1 MRVLIIGGF
10 LGSGKTTLLL
20 SIAKKLTSV
29 PCTVAIIENEIG
41 EIGIDGKYISQY
53 GMEVQ
58 ELYGGCICCSLNTNL
73 RTALEKI
80 GRKLN
85 PDWILLEPTGA
96 AIPNEIIKTVAVYTD
111 TVESYYTFILIDPLR
126 YEMLLKMMTPLLDAQ
141 IESADI
147 LLINKIDEIEKNKL
161 DSVIESIRS
170 RLKKDIPVVTFSAEK
185 ETHLKSLLDLIL

>member
-1 MRVLIIGGF
+1 MRVLVIGGF

-58 ELYGGCICCSLNTNL
+58 ELYGGCICCSLNTSL

-80 GRKLN
+80 GRELK
-85 PDWILLEPTGA
+85 PDWVLLEPTGA
-96 AIPNEIIKTVAVYTD
+96 AIPNDIIKTVAAYTD
-111 TVESYYTFILIDPLR
+111 IVESYYTFILIDPLR
-126 YEMLLKMMTPLLDAQ
+126 YDMLLEMMTPLLEAQ
-141 IESADI
+141 IESADSI
-147 LLINKIDEIEKNKL
+147 LINKIDEIEKDTL
-161 DSVIESIRS
+161 DSVIKSISS
-170 RLKKDIPVVTFSAEK
+170 RLKKDIPVVNISAEK
-185 ETHLKSLLDLIL
+185 ETNLESLLELIL